1 MEYVPKY
8 NMYIACP
15 LQMKDGFYYG
25 TFFVLIF
32 NRSPLMLFI
41 DVELTSFFYLPIRS
55 LGLWVSKTVNGE
67 QYGVIFC
74 SGYKYS
80 SSHCTVLRVC
90 KCKQVEI
97 F

>member
-15 LQMKDGFYYG
+15 LQIKHGFYG
-25 TFFVLIF
+25 TSFILIV

-55 LGLWVSKTVNGE
+55 LGLWVSKTVMENME
-67 QYGVIFC
+67 
-74 SGYKYS
+74 S
-80 SSHCTVLRVC
+80 SFAVDTNTAAVTAPY
-90 KCKQVEI
+90 
-97 F
+97 